1 MNRINAGSNLKQA
14 EKSQFLGRCGNHRRR
29 GPGWDLIGPGS
40 SHKFHHKLNRRV
52 KQWQQGA
59 KNRPANAKRPKE
71 LQPRGKRKQRAEKRK
86 KAFGTSCLT
95 FRIYYDTRKKSSAAT
110 LDFF

>member
-1 MNRINAGSNLKQA
+1 MLVQILNKLKNRNFWAGVATTVAGVLAGTLSA
-14 EKSQFLGRCGNHRRR
+14 
-29 GPGWDLIGPGS
+29 PGS

-95 FRIYYDTRKKSSAAT
+95 FRISYDTRKKSSAAT

>member
-1 MNRINAGSNLKQA
+1 MLVQILNKLKNRNFWPVWQPPS
-14 EKSQFLGRCGNHRRR
+14 
-29 GPGWDLIGPGS
+29 PGAWLARYWPGS

-95 FRIYYDTRKKSSAAT
+95 FRISYDTRKKSSAAT